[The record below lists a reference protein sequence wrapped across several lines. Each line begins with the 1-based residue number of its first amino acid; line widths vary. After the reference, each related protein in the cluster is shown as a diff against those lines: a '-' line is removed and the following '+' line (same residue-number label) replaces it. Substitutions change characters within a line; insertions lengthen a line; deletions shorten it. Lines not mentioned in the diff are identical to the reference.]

1 MNGPAQFAEHA
12 SEGDLDGFA
21 GICLIE
27 AGFVQAGWKEKQ
39 LAVDQLQALAGHW
52 GITDGDKAQGRVQ
65 EAMARAFRMPHDRV
79 DARNSAAIMESSWPD
94 DLTRESH
101 FGPPHGSYPESA
113 DGIPDD
119 TPGGQPGSPVAPRF
133 TPVALDEVTL
143 TAEPPWLIDGLLP
156 ARGLACVIGEP
167 KCGKSFMT
175 SDMLCTVAQGAPYAG
190 RATLKGPVI
199 YLTGEG
205 VSGFKRRLVAM
216 RQHRGIEG
224 QGVPFYMIE
233 DVPDL
238 GSQATDLP
246 QLLVELDAFIARR
259 CSEGPVAIVLDT
271 LARCMGEG
279 DENSARDMGRFV
291 NRCGVIERHFGCVV
305 VVVHHVGKD
314 PSRGG
319 RGSNAL
325 NGAADVTML
334 VKKGQAHSTVTI
346 EEMKDGREGQTWQF
360 RLLSHVLEQ
369 NLSDPAETMP
379 AVSTCVVEIV
389 SEPTTLK
396 PSESKSKKPPKGVKG
411 DLLKVIRRAIEEA
424 GERNVD
430 NLTVPNNVRAVRRED
445 LKRYCAS
452 MDWQDPAGKPDSF
465 RAMLNKTLN
474 TLRAAD
480 LIGFDTEW
488 IWLT

>member
-1 MNGPAQFAEHA
+1 VNAPAQFAERA
-12 SEGDLDGFA
+12 SDGDLDDFA

-27 AGFVQAGWKEKQ
+27 AGFVRAGWKEKQ
-39 LAVDQLQALAGHW
+39 LAVDQLQTLAEHW
-52 GITDGDKAQGRVQ
+52 GIADNDKAQGRVQ
-65 EAMARAFRMPHDRV
+65 DAMARAFLMLHGRV
-79 DARNSAAIMESSWPD
+79 DARNSAVVMEASCPD

-101 FGPPHGSYPESA
+101 FGPPHGSYPERA
-113 DGIPDD
+113 DGFPDD
-119 TPGGQPGSPVAPRF
+119 SLEGQPGSRVAPRF
-133 TPVALDEVTL
+133 TPIALDEVTL

-156 ARGLACVIGEP
+156 ARGLACIIGEP

-216 RQHRGIEG
+216 RQHRGIDG
-224 QGVPFYMIE
+224 KGVPFYLIE

-238 GSQATDLP
+238 GSQATDLL
-246 QLLVELDAFIARR
+246 QLLAELDVFIAQR
-259 CSEGPVAIVLDT
+259 CSERPRAIVLDT
-271 LARCMGEG
+271 LARCMGES

-334 VKKGQAHSTVTI
+334 VEKGKAHSTVTI
-346 EEMKDGREGQTWQF
+346 EEMKDGREGQTWEF

-369 NLSDPAETMP
+369 NHSDPAETMP
-379 AVSTCVVEIV
+379 EISTCVVEIV
-389 SEPTTLK
+389 SEPTTSK
-396 PSESKSKKPPKGVKG
+396 PIETKSKNPPKGVTG

-430 NLTVPNNVRAVRRED
+430 SVAVPNNVCAVGREN
-445 LKRYCAS
+445 LKRCCAL
-452 MDWQDPAGKPDSF
+452 MHWQDQAGKPDSF
-465 RAMLNKTLN
+465 RAMFNKTLN
-474 TLRAAD
+474 TLRDAGQ
-480 LIGFDTEW
+480 IGFDKEW